1 MPPVTVDPLL
11 PLSLLEAVRTV
22 DLPTG
27 ELDTE
32 FVHELRN
39 KRLGLSDT
47 VLAQIRRYSDAVK
60 RNQRPT
66 FDEAVALATLIGRR
80 PDAEAVFRVA
90 GRLLARQAYRTISP
104 ITRRLMLSLP
114 AFLSRPI
121 ALRHTRRV
129 SVRYLAGNVRRVGS
143 TILLDVR
150 GSVTLDAAPRQA
162 GCAYYESALRELMQL
177 LVGGIGAVEQVR
189 CVSRGENTCE
199 WRAEWRPIGA
209 R

>member
-60 RNQRPT
+60 RNQRAT

-80 PDAEAVFRVA
+80 PDAEAVFREA
-90 GRLLARQAYRTISP
+90 GRLLARQSYRTISP

-114 AFLSRPI
+114 ALLSRPI
-121 ALRHTRRV
+121 ALRHARRV
-129 SVRYLAGNVRRVGS
+129 CVRYLAGTVRRVGS

-150 GSVTLDAAPRQA
+150 GSVTLEAAPRQA

-177 LVGGIGAVEQVR
+177 LVGGVGAVEQVR
-189 CVSRGENTCE
+189 CVSRGEGTCE